1 MNISEKARNIVDNC
15 RFCWMCRHVCPTGN
29 ATGQERNTARARA
42 LAVSLVARGAEK
54 LENVIENVYECM
66 LCGACTNNCMTGWD
80 PKVFI
85 REIKTD
91 AALSGMIPD
100 YIKKL
105 LDNYE
110 KTGNVYG
117 EVSAN
122 LPDGLQSGK
131 KSDILF
137 IAGQDARYKSP
148 ESLKGAIG
156 ILKAA
161 GADVSMDESADDT
174 GAALWFLTGKTGETV
189 QAAKNCAK
197 VMNGYKTTIV
207 YDPVDLS
214 LIRHEYKEWG
224 IDVSARVYGF
234 NEYLLEKIETGE
246 LKVKNKGKAYTVQ
259 DHYAY
264 SRELDD
270 VHTVRKIIA
279 AIGVGKETMLHG
291 KEADAAGSLIMN
303 EYMPSVMRRTAE
315 NRWERLKNTG
325 SRTVVTESPAE
336 YELLKRTCPDGY
348 EVLTTEQAIA
358 ENL

>member
-54 LENVIENVYECM
+54 LENVIE
-66 LCGACTNNCMTGWD
+66 NNCMTGWD

-161 GADVSMDESADDT
+161 SADVSMDETADDT
-174 GAALWFLTGKTGETV
+174 GAALWFLTGKTGEPFKP
-189 QAAKNCAK
+189 Q
-197 VMNGYKTTIV
+197 KTAQR
-207 YDPVDLS
+207 S
-214 LIRHEYKEWG
+214 
-224 IDVSARVYGF
+224 
-234 NEYLLEKIETGE
+234 
-246 LKVKNKGKAYTVQ
+246 
-259 DHYAY
+259 
-264 SRELDD
+264 
-270 VHTVRKIIA
+270 
-279 AIGVGKETMLHG
+279 
-291 KEADAAGSLIMN
+291 
-303 EYMPSVMRRTAE
+303 
-315 NRWERLKNTG
+315 
-325 SRTVVTESPAE
+325 
-336 YELLKRTCPDGY
+336 
-348 EVLTTEQAIA
+348 
-358 ENL
+358 